1 MRKKMGM
8 IPRSLL
14 FFLFFSAVLTA
25 AKAQT
30 DTIKQK
36 KLLVFPIISSSIET
50 GWSFGSI
57 AAATFRIFP
66 KDTISRTSNL
76 EALFLYSTKK
86 QLVTAINGTQY
97 FHHEK
102 YILTEQLSYSSFP
115 DKFWGLGKYTRDDA
129 AEPYK
134 YRQFYLYAHLMRRVA
149 PNFFIGVLFE
159 NQKVWDIEY
168 QPGGAFDKDNV
179 HGRQGY
185 QVAGLGGSITYDK
198 RNNAFSPD
206 NGLYCQLYYNHFD
219 HYLSSDYFY
228 SNFILDIRKY
238 IPTGKSVIALQF
250 YSFNNTGEVPLR
262 SLASFGG
269 ASRMRGYYDG
279 RYKDQDQTFLQAEY
293 RFPVYK
299 RIGAVL
305 FGGTGDVASRF
316 SDYSLRELKYSY
328 GGGIRFALNKKEKLN
343 LRIDYGIGGG
353 NNRGFYLQIGE
364 AF

>member
-1 MRKKMGM
+1 MRKNLG
-8 IPRSLL
+8 ISPRLLL
-14 FFLFFSAVLTA
+14 FFVCFSVCSDAVL
-25 AKAQT
+25 AQA
-30 DTIKQK
+30 DSVKQK
-36 KLLVFPIISSSIET
+36 KLLIFPIISSSIET
-50 GWSFGSI
+50 GFSFGSI

-66 KDTISRTSNL
+66 KDTVSRTSNL

-97 FHHEK
+97 FDKEK

-134 YRQFYLYAHLMRRVA
+134 YRQFYLYAHLMRRIA
-149 PNFFIGVLFE
+149 PNFFIGLLFE
-159 NQKVWDIEY
+159 TQQVWDIEY
-168 QPGGAFDKDNV
+168 QPGGAFDRDNV
-179 HGRQGY
+179 FGRDGY
-185 QVAGLGGSITYDK
+185 KIAGLGGSITYDK

-228 SNFILDIRKY
+228 TNYVLDIRKY
-238 IPTGKSVIALQF
+238 IPAGNQVIAFQL
-250 YSFNNTGEVPLR
+250 YSFNNAGEVPLR

-279 RYKDQDQTFLQAEY
+279 RFKYQNQTFLQAEY

-299 RIGAVL
+299 RFGAVL
-305 FGGTGDVASRF
+305 FGGMGDVAGRF
-316 SDYSLRELKYSY
+316 TDYSMRDLKYSY

-343 LRIDYGIGGG
+343 LRIDYGIGAG
-353 NNRGFYLQIGE
+353 NNRGFYLQLGE